1 MLTKSDLTAIQ
12 EVVKTET
19 TQIVKTELAPV
30 KKDVRQIKKTMNE
43 MLDVLDKQDM
53 LLLKRVK
60 KLEEHVGVNPQ

>member
-12 EVVKTET
+12 EIVKIET
-19 TQIVKTELAPV
+19 TQIVKIEFAPV

>member
-12 EVVKTET
+12 EIVKIET
-19 TQIVKTELAPV
+19 TQIVKIEFAPV
-30 KKDVRQIKKTMNE
+30 KKDVRQIKKTMND